1 MVALFNIQMD
11 RRQKTV
17 AAIAQTWVKPTSSGP
32 RQTHYRLIK
41 SFVAKRLDFVGNQKL
56 DFEKQRWH
64 YSTDFREVSP
74 SPV

>member
-17 AAIAQTWVKPTSSGP
+17 AALAQTWVQPTSSGP
-32 RQTHYRLIK
+32 HQTRYRPVK
-41 SFVAKRLDFVGNQKL
+41 SFVAKRLDIAANEKL
-56 DFEKQRWH
+56 DFEKQRWR

-74 SPV
+74 APV